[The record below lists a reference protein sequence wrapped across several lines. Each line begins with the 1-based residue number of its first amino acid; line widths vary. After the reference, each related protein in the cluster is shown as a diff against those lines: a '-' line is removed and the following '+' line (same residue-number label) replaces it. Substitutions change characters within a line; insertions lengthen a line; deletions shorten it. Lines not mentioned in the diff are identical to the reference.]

1 MSIADI
7 QKLPRLEKVKLME
20 ALWAALSQDDNAVES
35 PAWHVQ
41 ELQKTEERY
50 LAGKEEMLDWTQA
63 KKDLR
68 KQFE

>member
-20 ALWAALSQDDNAVES
+20 ALWADLSQDDSAVES

-50 LAGKEEMLDWTQA
+50 LAGKEKVLDWNQA

>member
-1 MSIADI
+1 VSIADI

-20 ALWAALSQDDNAVES
+20 ALWADLSQDEGAVES

-41 ELQKTEERY
+41 ELKKTEERY
-50 LAGKEEMLDWTQA
+50 LAGKEEALDWA
-63 KKDLR
+63 KAKDDLR

>member
-7 QKLPRLEKVKLME
+7 QKLPRPEKVKLME
-20 ALWAALSQDDNAVES
+20 VLWADLSQDENAVES

-50 LAGKEEMLDWTQA
+50 LAGKEEIIDWTQA

-68 KQFE
+68 TQSE

>member
-1 MSIADI
+1 MSIEDI
-7 QKLPRLEKVKLME
+7 QKLPRPEKVKLME
-20 ALWAALSQDDNAVES
+20 VLWADLSQDENAVES

-50 LAGKEEMLDWTQA
+50 LAGKEEIIDWTQA

-68 KQFE
+68 TQSE